1 MASSKL
7 EVKLF
12 GAVAVSRGSTVLGA
26 RDFGGTKA
34 KQLFQL
40 LVLARGEP
48 VPKDRLADLIWGE
61 ALPVH
66 VNATLETY
74 VSVLRRKLTGPNG
87 EGRGLITTEHE
98 AYALPL
104 AGYELDLAR
113 FDELVRLAEVAE
125 PSARRRY
132 LEDALA
138 LATGSVLADEPYS
151 EWAIDER
158 WRYER
163 RVIDTAIAASA
174 AAMADRDARSALTH
188 AERAIAIEPLDE
200 RGYLAGL
207 LALRALGR
215 DRDAI
220 ALYDRCC
227 ASIAEAEAPAV
238 SDALHELRATIERRE
253 TINVPQRP
261 RTLPRAA
268 RSVTHAA
275 PMRLLGRVDELDLLN
290 QVLTAT
296 RDGGSDLVMIE
307 GELGIGK
314 TTLLEAAARDLEG
327 IGLGWAR
334 CSELVSG
341 IPYAAL
347 ALALREVLG
356 TSTVDV
362 RDFPALAG
370 VFPEMRVRS
379 SRAAPRTVDALES
392 LIALVE
398 ALRPL
403 VLVLDDLHWADSDTL
418 VALDYLSSRG
428 PLRGV
433 TVAAAFRPEE
443 IDTATASLACGRRCA
458 SGSGRSRS
466 TTSRVWRSPT
476 CITAARGTRSSSA
489 SPSPRTRAASWR
501 APSGSRIAAAP
512 RASPPCAC
520 SARRACWRSRSRLRG
535 WRGTRAAHCRGR
547 TGTRPALP
555 AAPAL
560 TRRRALPLPHQVDAR
575 GDGRQPLARLAEPA
589 RAAHRARRSAWTR
602 CAADAAARGCPGQ
615 WARTPAAPGPHAPAR
630 QLRP

>member
-1 MASSKL
+1 VTSSKL

-12 GAVAVSRGSTVLGA
+12 GAIAVSRGATTLGG

-34 KQLFQL
+34 KQLFEL

-48 VPKDRLADLIWGE
+48 MPKDRLADLIWGE

-74 VSVLRRKLTGPNG
+74 VSVLRRKLTSPDG

-98 AYALPL
+98 AYALPV

-113 FDELVRLAEVAE
+113 FDELARLAEVAE
-125 PSARRRY
+125 PAARRRY

-151 EWAIDER
+151 DWAIDER

-207 LALRALGR
+207 LALHALGR

-220 ALYDRCC
+220 ALYERCC
-227 ASIAEAEAPAV
+227 ATIAEAGAPAV
-238 SDALHELRATIERRE
+238 SAALHELRATIERRE
-253 TINVPQRP
+253 ASNVPPRP
-261 RTLPRAA
+261 RALPRA
-268 RSVTHAA
+268 RGVTRAA
-275 PMRLLGRVDELDLLN
+275 PKRLLGRVDELDLLSR
-290 QVLTAT
+290 VLAAT
-296 RDGGSDLVMIE
+296 RDGGSDLVLIE

-314 TTLLEAAARDLEG
+314 TTLLEAASRDLEG
-327 IGLGWAR
+327 VALGWAR

-341 IPYAAL
+341 IPHAGL

-362 RDFPALAG
+362 RDFPALAA

-379 SRAAPRTVDALES
+379 SRAAPRTVDGLES

-398 ALRPL
+398 ALAPL

-443 IDTATASLACGRRCA
+443 IGSGHRVARLRPTMRIPLGALEEADLACLGIPDLYHRSEGHPQYVSLAVAAGEDGKLARSEWVANRCRAEGEPALRLLRAACLLEDSFSASRLAAVLELRTAYVAEELDRLCHRRLLSLDDGRFRFRTRLMREA
-458 SGSGRSRS
+458 LADSLSPASRS
-466 TTSRVWRSPT
+466 LLEQ
-476 CITAARGTRSSSA
+476 
-489 SPSPRTRAASWR
+489 
-501 APSGSRIAAAP
+501 RIA
-512 RASPPCAC
+512 R
-520 SARRACWRSRSRLRG
+520 
-535 WRGTRAAHCRGR
+535 
-547 TGTRPALP
+547 
-555 AAPAL
+555 
-560 TRRRALPLPHQVDAR
+560 
-575 GDGRQPLARLAEPA
+575 DG
-589 RAAHRARRSAWTR
+589 
-602 CAADAAARGCPGQ
+602 
-615 WARTPAAPGPHAPAR
+615 APGPDEPRMQQRAAGSVNGRRLLP
-630 QLRP
+630 RPVRSRPLAS